1 MEQGKKYPNNLR
13 MLRHWRN
20 LSQDM
25 LAEKARCS
33 QTTISHY
40 EQEKGLISARIQ
52 EKLSKALDVPKSMLM
67 DPVAVVPSRWKR
79 LVTDMQL
86 RVLVEHLLKYNSK
99 DLVLASH
106 RLHGHNHLPG
116 GESDGYNV

>member
-1 MEQGKKYPNNLR
+1 MEQEKKYPNNLK

-25 LAEKARCS
+25 LAERARCS

-67 DPVAVVPSRWKR
+67 ELS
-79 LVTDMQL
+79 LI
-86 RVLVEHLLKYNSK
+86 HI
-99 DLVLASH
+99 
-106 RLHGHNHLPG
+106 
-116 GESDGYNV
+116 